1 MSGHRKVLFSKTNK
15 SVVKIRIQNL
25 GDRAIESENTACK
38 VIELI
43 HENGIDWM
51 HACGKKGRCTTCKM
65 SIVNGQE
72 NLSSE
77 TAEEQH
83 FRDLNRLLPN
93 ERLACQAHLLRGV
106 VTIRVPDSSKFPH
119 LTYTE

>member
-1 MSGHRKVLFSKTNK
+1 MVQL
-15 SVVKIRIQNL
+15 RIQNL
-25 GDRAIESENTACK
+25 GNRAIESENTERK

-65 SIVNGQE
+65 SIVEGQE

-77 TAEEQH
+77 TAQELH
-83 FRDLNRLLPN
+83 FRELQRLLPN
-93 ERLACQAHLLRGV
+93 ERLACQAHLLHGIL
-106 VTIRVPDSSKFPH
+106 TIRVPDSSKFPH
-119 LTYTE
+119 LTYSE

>member
-1 MSGHRKVLFSKTNK
+1 MPR
-15 SVVKIRIQNL
+15 IIIQNL
-25 GDRAIESENTACK
+25 ENFSIDSDSTDRK

-65 SIVNGQE
+65 SIVAGQE

-77 TAEEQH
+77 TAQELH
-83 FRDLNRLLPN
+83 FRELQRLLPN
-93 ERLACQAHLLRGV
+93 ERLACQAHLLHGIL
-106 VTIRVPDSSKFPH
+106 TIRVPDSSKFPH

>member
-1 MSGHRKVLFSKTNK
+1 MVQ
-15 SVVKIRIQNL
+15 IRIQNL
-25 GDRAIESENTACK
+25 GNRSIESKDRACK

-65 SIVNGQE
+65 SMVDGQE

-77 TAEEQH
+77 TAQELH
-83 FRDLNRLLPN
+83 FRDLKMLLPN
-93 ERLACQAHLLRGV
+93 ERLACQAHLLQGV
-106 VTIRVPDSSKFPH
+106 LTIRVPDSTKFPH
-119 LTYTE
+119 LTYTK

>member
-1 MSGHRKVLFSKTNK
+1 MG
-15 SVVKIRIQNL
+15 KIQLCIQNL
-25 GDRAIESENTACK
+25 ANRTIESEDPARK

>member
-1 MSGHRKVLFSKTNK
+1 MFLKTNK
-15 SVVKIRIQNL
+15 RMVQLRIQNL
-25 GDRAIESENTACK
+25 GNRAIESENTERK

-65 SIVNGQE
+65 SVVEGQE

-77 TAEEQH
+77 TVQEQH
-83 FRDLNRLLPN
+83 FRDLKRLLPN
-93 ERLACQAHLLRGV
+93 ERLACQAHLLQGIL
-106 VTIRVPDSSKFPH
+106 TIRVPDSSKFPH

>member
-1 MSGHRKVLFSKTNK
+1 MIGHRKVLFLKTNK
-15 SVVKIRIQNL
+15 RMVQIRIQNL
-25 GDRAIESENTACK
+25 GNRAIESENTERK

-65 SIVNGQE
+65 SIVKGQE

-77 TAEEQH
+77 TIQEQH
-83 FRDLNRLLPN
+83 FRELKRLLPN
-93 ERLACQAHLLRGV
+93 ERLACQAHLLHGAL
-106 VTIRVPDSSKFPH
+106 TIRVPDSSKFPH
-119 LTYTE
+119 LTYTK

>member
-1 MSGHRKVLFSKTNK
+1 MVQL
-15 SVVKIRIQNL
+15 RIQNL
-25 GDRAIESENTACK
+25 GNRAIESENMERK

-65 SIVNGQE
+65 SIVAGQE

-77 TAEEQH
+77 TEQEQH
-83 FRDLNRLLPN
+83 FRELQRLLPN
-93 ERLACQAHLLRGV
+93 ERLACQAHLLHGIL
-106 VTIRVPDSSKFPH
+106 TIRVPDSSKFPH

>member
-1 MSGHRKVLFSKTNK
+1 M
-15 SVVKIRIQNL
+15 VKIRIQNL
-25 GDRAIESENTACK
+25 GDRAIESENTARK

-51 HACGKKGRCTTCKM
+51 HACGKKARCTTCKM

-77 TAEEQH
+77 TVQEQH

-93 ERLACQAHLLRGV
+93 ERLACQAHLLHGV
-106 VTIRVPDSSKFPH
+106 LTIRVPDSSKFPH

>member
-1 MSGHRKVLFSKTNK
+1 MVQ
-15 SVVKIRIQNL
+15 IAIQNL
-25 GDRAIESENTACK
+25 GNRAIESKHIERK

-65 SIVNGQE
+65 SIVDGQA

-77 TAEEQH
+77 TVQEHH
-83 FRDLNRLLPN
+83 FRELKRLLAN
-93 ERLACQAHLLRGV
+93 ERLACQAHLLHGV
-106 VTIRVPDSSKFPH
+106 LTIRVPDSSKFPH

>member
-1 MSGHRKVLFSKTNK
+1 MVQ
-15 SVVKIRIQNL
+15 IRIQNL
-25 GDRAIESENTACK
+25 GNRSIESKEIDSK
-38 VIELI
+38 VIDLI

-65 SIVNGQE
+65 SIVDGQE

-77 TAEEQH
+77 TIQEYH
-83 FRDLNRLLPN
+83 FRDLKRLLPN
-93 ERLACQAHLLRGV
+93 ERLACQAHLLHGV
-106 VTIRVPDSSKFPH
+106 MTIRVPDSSKFPH

>member
-1 MSGHRKVLFSKTNK
+1 MVQ
-15 SVVKIRIQNL
+15 IRIQNL
-25 GDRAIESENTACK
+25 GNRSIESKAMDCK
-38 VIELI
+38 VIDLI

-65 SIVNGQE
+65 TIVNGQE

-77 TAEEQH
+77 TVQEHH
-83 FRDLNRLLPN
+83 FRELKRLLAN
-93 ERLACQAHLLRGV
+93 ERLACQAHLLHGV
-106 VTIRVPDSSKFPH
+106 LTIRVPDSSKFPH